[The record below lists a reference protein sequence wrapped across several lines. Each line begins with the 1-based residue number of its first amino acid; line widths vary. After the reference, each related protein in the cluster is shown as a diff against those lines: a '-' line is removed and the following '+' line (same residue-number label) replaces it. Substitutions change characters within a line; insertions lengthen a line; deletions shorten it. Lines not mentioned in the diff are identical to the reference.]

1 MSTLASILQS
11 QASAPTQGISIT
23 GSATVGGPLFWI
35 GYQGDTDSGATVAV
49 AAGGDMA
56 FTTDGSTADTTVNGT
71 GSIDLSTP
79 AAAVD
84 TMGELGDI
92 INQSANWAFIFYGA
106 LRAGL
111 TDNAILTVAA
121 VDLSTAAKK
130 LAGHF
135 FFQDPAV
142 VLATS
147 LYGVPWAISGFDPTT
162 YDKLEQ
168 GSLVD
173 PDLNNQASLTYANV
187 TSDFSA
193 AGRLEFISCSQ
204 SADGNAFQIAL
215 TDNTVKEIGNYAAP
229 IWKSKVGERL
239 VVRVLNDQDAAANST
254 ILNAAGY
261 ATNTRGDILNGAP
274 LTNAAG

>member
-11 QASAPTQGISIT
+11 QASAPTQGVSIT
-23 GSATVGGPLFWI
+23 GSATVGGPLIWI
-35 GYQGDTDSGATVAV
+35 GYEGATASGATLEVE
-49 AAGGDMA
+49 AAGNML
-56 FTTDGSTADTTVNGT
+56 FTTDGTTADTTVNSTGT
-71 GSIDLSTP
+71 IDLSTP
-79 AAAVD
+79 GAGADTLGEVVD
-84 TMGELGDI
+84 L
-92 INQSANWAFIFYGA
+92 INDSANWSCILLGG

-111 TDNAILTVAA
+111 TDNAILTVTE
-121 VDLSTAAKK
+121 VDMSTAAKK
-130 LAGHF
+130 IAGHF
-135 FFQDPAV
+135 LYQDPAV

-162 YDKLEQ
+162 YDKLNQ

-193 AGRLEFISCSQ
+193 AGRLELISCSQ
-204 SADGNAFQIAL
+204 SVDGSAFQIAL
-215 TDNTVKEIGNYAAP
+215 ADNTAKEIGNYAAP
-229 IWKSKVGERL
+229 IWKSRVGERL